1 MTVNSLK
8 QYYITAFG
16 KVQRVGFRDK
26 VEEIALNNQI
36 SGYVQNLSTRDVCIV
51 AEGKETDLEQFT
63 RDIQN
68 CNPPVKVSSIKVLER
83 PYEGTYEDFII
94 IRGEPIEELAE
105 RFDHAIFYLHN
116 IDTKQDKMLG
126 KQDLMI
132 DKQDQMIGKQDIM
145 IGKQDQMIDKQ
156 DIMIGKQDQ
165 MIDKQDIM
173 IGKQDQMIGKQDQ
186 MIDKQD
192 IMIGKQDQM
201 IGKQDQMI
209 EIQKTSVDL
218 QSKTLD
224 EIHSLRNDFSDR
236 FMHEISEARAEIRE
250 LRNELVQAGVLSGG
264 NR

>member
-68 CNPPVKVSSIKVLER
+68 CNPPVKVSSMKVLER

-132 DKQDQMIGKQDIM
+132 GKQDLMIDKQDQMIGKQDI
-145 IGKQDQMIDKQ
+145 
-156 DIMIGKQDQ
+156 
-165 MIDKQDIM
+165 
-173 IGKQDQMIGKQDQ
+173 MIGKQDQ